1 VTRLRERIDADL
13 VAARKARDEV
23 AVATLAV
30 LKSEV
35 VNAGKE
41 PGAARSGAAPG
52 AVAAADDDQLAL
64 RVVRRELKQREES
77 AQAFADAGRAESAR
91 LERAKADLLRGYL
104 PAQLSDEEL
113 EGELAAVIAEV
124 RAQGP
129 RDMGAVMKA
138 ANTRLA
144 GRAEGGRIA
153 AAARTLLAG

>member
-1 VTRLRERIDADL
+1 VTTLRERIDADL

-23 AVATLAV
+23 AVATLGV
-30 LKSEV
+30 LKTEV

-41 PGAARSGAAPG
+41 PGAARSASATG
-52 AVAAADDDQLAL
+52 AVAADDDDQLVL

-77 AQAFADAGRAESAR
+77 AQAFAHAGRVESAR
-91 LERAKADLLRGYL
+91 LERAKAELLRGYL

-113 EGELAAVIAEV
+113 ERELAAVIAEV
-124 RAQGP
+124 RPQGP

-138 ANTRLA
+138 AITQIA

-153 AAARTLLAG
+153 AAARKALAG

>member
-1 VTRLRERIDADL
+1 MSSLLERIDADL

-23 AVATLAV
+23 ALDTLGV

-41 PGAARSGAAPG
+41 PGASGAG
-52 AVAAADDDQLAL
+52 DDALVL

-77 AQAFADAGRAESAR
+77 AEAYAGAGREETAR
-91 LERAKADLLRGYL
+91 VERAKADLLRGYL
-104 PAQLSDEEL
+104 PAQLSDSEL
-113 EGELAAVIAEV
+113 EQEVAAVIAEV
-124 RAQGP
+124 KPQGP

-138 ANTRLA
+138 ANARLA

-153 AAARTLLAG
+153 AVARRLLAS

>member
-1 VTRLRERIDADL
+1 MSSLMERIDADL

-23 AVATLAV
+23 AMDTLGV

-41 PGAARSGAAPG
+41 PGAAGAR
-52 AVAAADDDQLAL
+52 DDSLVL

-77 AQAFADAGRAESAR
+77 AEAYAGAGRKETAQV
-91 LERAKADLLRGYL
+91 ERAKAELLRSYL
-104 PAQLSDEEL
+104 PAQLSEAEL
-113 EGELAAVIAEV
+113 EQELAAVIAEV
-124 RAQGP
+124 KPQGP

-138 ANTRLA
+138 ANARLA

-153 AAARTLLAG
+153 AVARRLLG